1 LAVLEDIA
9 LITDIH
15 QEQIEIMG
23 HNSGFETGLVATKLI
38 KKVAI
43 SSSVSFER
51 AYDNKPNYV
60 YPTTQGNS
68 ATNYTLS
75 FGKLVKPLIKTN
87 KY

>member
-1 LAVLEDIA
+1 
-9 LITDIH
+9 
-15 QEQIEIMG
+15 MG
-23 HNSGFETGLVATKLI
+23 HLGFETGLVATKLI

-68 ATNYTLS
+68 ATIIRYLS
-75 FGKLVKPLIKTN
+75 VN
-87 KY
+87 

>member
-1 LAVLEDIA
+1 
-9 LITDIH
+9 
-15 QEQIEIMG
+15 MG

-60 YPTTQGNS
+60 YLLLRVTAPPIIR
-68 ATNYTLS
+68 YLS
-75 FGKLVKPLIKTN
+75 VN
-87 KY
+87 

>member
-1 LAVLEDIA
+1 
-9 LITDIH
+9 
-15 QEQIEIMG
+15 MG

-75 FGKLVKPLIKTN
+75 FGKLMYPKNTLITN
-87 KY
+87 KH

>member
-1 LAVLEDIA
+1 
-9 LITDIH
+9 
-15 QEQIEIMG
+15 MG

-60 YPTTQGNS
+60 YPTTQEQQRHH
-68 ATNYTLS
+68 YTLS
-75 FGKLVKPLIKTN
+75 FGNVS
-87 KY
+87 

>member
-1 LAVLEDIA
+1 LNSHFFGCFGRYSFNS
-9 LITDIH
+9 DIH

-51 AYDNKPNYV
+51 AYNKPNMSILLLRVTAPPIIRY
-60 YPTTQGNS
+60 
-68 ATNYTLS
+68 LS
-75 FGKLVKPLIKTN
+75 VN
-87 KY
+87 